1 MRRIGRVLFLLTL
14 GAWALSFGWL
24 ADRLAGRSPR
34 LVWGVLG
41 SIGLLMLPFVVYK
54 GTVGWL

>member
-1 MRRIGRVLFLLTL
+1 V

-34 LVWGVLG
+34 LVWGVLTATA
-41 SIGLLMLPFVVYK
+41 LLVLPFVVYK
-54 GTVGWL
+54 GAVGWF